1 MMTEQEYLDMY
12 EVVGVAFDVYNEL
25 GRGMAEPIYQEA
37 LAIEF
42 SLRGMDAIREKK
54 LTLSYKGIPIEHFY
68 KADFY
73 YKGIVIEIKA
83 VEQVNSEHRAQLFNY
98 MRIARKERG
107 LLFNYGEKSMH
118 TERYL
123 YIPEE
128 DDFVLLNKNNLHLYV
143 KERK

>member
-1 MMTEQEYLDMY
+1 MTEQDYLDMY

-42 SLRGMDAIREKK
+42 NLRGMKAIREKK
-54 LTLSYKGIPIEHFY
+54 LSLSYKGIPIEHFY

-73 YKGIVIEIKA
+73 YKDIVIEIKA
-83 VEQVNSEHRAQLFNY
+83 VDQINSDHRAQLFNY
-98 MRIARKERG
+98 MRIAKKERG
-107 LLFNYGEKSMH
+107 LLFNYGEKNLH

-123 YIPEE
+123 YIPE
-128 DDFVLLNKNNLHLYV
+128 DDEFVLLNKNNLKLYIQ
-143 KERK
+143 ERN

>member
-1 MMTEQEYLDMY
+1 MTKQEYYDMY
-12 EVVGVAFDVYNEL
+12 DVVGVAMDVYNEL

-42 SLRGMDAIREKK
+42 GLRNMVVEREKV
-54 LTLSYKGIPIEHFY
+54 LTLTYKGISMKKTYI
-68 KADFY
+68 ADFY
-73 YKGIVIEIKA
+73 YNGIVIELKS
-83 VEQVNSEHRAQLFNY
+83 VEELNSDHRAQLFNY
-98 MRIARKERG
+98 MRIAKKERG

-128 DDFVLLNKNNLHLYV
+128 DDFILLNKNNFGNYITDL
-143 KERK
+143 